1 MLLPGGRVMTNHA
14 AMVPWP
20 GFEGIV
26 TVVVGGE
33 TKVAGSVG
41 TPMGLS
47 LLPADAA
54 PRIEVEGMGC
64 CKGARDATI
73 IIVDAS

>member
-1 MLLPGGRVMTNHA
+1 MTNHA

-26 TVVVGGE
+26 TVVAGGE

-41 TPMGLS
+41 TPTGLS
-47 LLPADAA
+47 LLSADAA

-64 CKGARDATI
+64 CTGGTPVRELGMLL
-73 IIVDAS
+73 SS